1 MGGGYYRHIS
11 SNPKDR
17 AWASALDTCDRK
29 IEQAKS
35 FKDKQRA
42 RDTLY
47 EEFENIFGKDKKD
60 KKGK

>member
-1 MGGGYYRHIS
+1 MGGGDYRHIS

-17 AWASALDTCDRK
+17 AWASALDRCDRES
-29 IEQAKS
+29 EQAKS

-42 RDTLY
+42 RDRLY
-47 EEFENIFGKDKKD
+47 EEFENIYGKE